1 VAHEHLD
8 GVHAPADP
16 EPLAERLADP
26 AHHEAVGLAEPG
38 QGAGLRA
45 HVADLDGAPRAL
57 GPRALW
63 PRAAAGRSRA
73 RRAAAPVEATRRK
86 WRRATALASAMTI
99 SSPPQNCTGVGGI
112 LPLAERAG
120 SSGVALAH

>member
-45 HVADLDGAPRAL
+45 HVADLDGAPRA
-57 GPRALW
+57 RA
-63 PRAAAGRSRA
+63 PAGRSPARA
-73 RRAAAPVEATRRK
+73 AAAPVEATRRK
-86 WRRATALASAMTI
+86 WRLATALASAMTI